1 MCHMP
6 DVVLCSTES
15 KNFLELL
22 GVLYSYISFMLQVC
36 IYKLYSRNLAMHLS
50 ALYHSQFCSSG

>member
-36 IYKLYSRNLAMHLS
+36 TNDAVAI
-50 ALYHSQFCSSG
+50 